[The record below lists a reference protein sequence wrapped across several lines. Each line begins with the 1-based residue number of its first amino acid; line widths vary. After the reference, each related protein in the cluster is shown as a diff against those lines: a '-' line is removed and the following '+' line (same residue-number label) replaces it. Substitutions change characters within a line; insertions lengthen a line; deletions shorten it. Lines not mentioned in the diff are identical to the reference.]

1 MRLLL
6 KSLGPGVI
14 TGAADGYPRPAF
26 WTFRRAA
33 CIEML
38 IEMIQSAWTGIPAT
52 SFLLS
57 GDNRDSLPASS
68 ASSESV
74 FRPGLVR
81 PALKGFWGA
90 ASAYLLLEE

>member
-1 MRLLL
+1 L
-6 KSLGPGVI
+6 
-14 TGAADGYPRPAF
+14 DGDSSGKRWSTAVK
-26 WTFRRAA
+26 
-33 CIEML
+33 M
-38 IEMIQSAWTGIPAT
+38 

-90 ASAYLLLEE
+90 ASAYLRLEE

>member
-1 MRLLL
+1 M
-6 KSLGPGVI
+6 K
-14 TGAADGYPRPAF
+14 
-26 WTFRRAA
+26 
-33 CIEML
+33 M
-38 IEMIQSAWTGIPAT
+38 

-90 ASAYLLLEE
+90 ASACLLLEE